1 MYINIVFPMLPWY
14 STYDIEYPIWVAAC
28 KSCSSW
34 SETFVLVLT
43 LSLVSCLT
51 SSVEKLLWKMMKE
64 QAILI
69 KYFIDDQKLA

>member
-1 MYINIVFPMLPWY
+1 
-14 STYDIEYPIWVAAC
+14 
-28 KSCSSW
+28 
-34 SETFVLVLT
+34 
-43 LSLVSCLT
+43 LVSCLT